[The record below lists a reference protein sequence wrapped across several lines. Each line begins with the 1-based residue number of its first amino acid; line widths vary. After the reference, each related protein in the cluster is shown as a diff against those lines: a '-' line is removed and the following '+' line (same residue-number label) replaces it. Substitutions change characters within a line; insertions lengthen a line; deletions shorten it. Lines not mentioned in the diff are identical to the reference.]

1 MAYGVGGQGKINY
14 NPNPFSLKNGLRFFF
29 KGAADFFGT
38 PKEDKQIMAAL
49 PESKVAKYLKSGS
62 LSDDL
67 IPDIK
72 DPQVPKGFLNK
83 ATPLAPLQQSN
94 LYAGLRNADVDNAMR
109 TLFNKQVHQDDNVTK
124 FIRGQ
129 GVDLT
134 IPIQGPTIRG
144 A

>member
-1 MAYGVGGQGKINY
+1 MAYGVGGQGKVNY
-14 NPNPFSLKNGLRFFF
+14 NPNIFSLKTGLKFFM
-29 KGAADFFGT
+29 KAFGT
-38 PKEDKQIMAAL
+38 PKKDKQIMAAL
-49 PESKVAKYLKSGS
+49 PESKVEKYLKSGS

-72 DPQVPKGFLNK
+72 DPQVPKGFLNR
-83 ATPLAPLQQSN
+83 ATSQAPLQQSN

-109 TLFNKQVHQDDNVTK
+109 TLFNKQIHQDDNVTK

-134 IPIQGPTIRG
+134 IPVQGPTIRG

>member
-1 MAYGVGGQGKINY
+1 MICFLILRPLRSG
-14 NPNPFSLKNGLRFFF
+14 LKNWKKSPRGILPSSIF
-29 KGAADFFGT
+29 K
-38 PKEDKQIMAAL
+38 
-49 PESKVAKYLKSGS
+49 
-62 LSDDL
+62 
-67 IPDIK
+67 
-72 DPQVPKGFLNK
+72 PKGFLNK